1 MIHIFSSFSFNM
13 LRTPSSP
20 KPLAAL
26 QIEKQKQAHQE
37 KMQEIMKMR
46 SDDVDKPKLD
56 TNDFLTK
63 YRQAE
68 NEMETRVRNLENMVR
83 DSEAASNKSL
93 ANVEKLKKKVSVSPG
108 SRAARALERELKKQP
123 RRSSNDRFPRRSVS
137 IDGRGFERPSK
148 TADGVTVVYY
158 HGSRVRRCAH
168 AFLLAVAGLLSG
180 DVCRVCGQELEY

>member
-1 MIHIFSSFSFNM
+1 M

-26 QIEKQKQAHQE
+26 QIEKQKQAHEE

-46 SDDVDKPKLD
+46 SDDIDKPKLD

-108 SRAARALERELKKQP
+108 SRAARALERELRKHP
-123 RRSSNDRFPRRSVS
+123 RRSNDRFPRRSMS
-137 IDGRGFERPSK
+137 YDGRERPSK
-148 TADGVTVVYY
+148 TADGVTVLYY
-158 HGSRVRRCAH
+158 NGSRVRGCAH
-168 AFLLAVAGLLSG
+168 VFLLAVAGPLSR